1 MILFF
6 TKYSTFSGTQAL
18 IDEGLEPDQHV
29 FQISTDKKAVV
40 TPVKRTNAK
49 TAKTNGTEKEQEEE
63 DEEDDSVANDT
74 TGDDEVA
81 LDDVD
86 ELVVK
91 DEADDGDEIVDEVG
105 EVDKESF
112 EEIQK
117 FSESDR
123 NSGNDA
129 NNADNELLHL
139 TIDEDE
145 EKIFQDR
152 VSIC

>member
-1 MILFF
+1 M
-6 TKYSTFSGTQAL
+6 QAL
-18 IDEGLEPDQHV
+18 TEEGIEPDQHV
-29 FQISTDKKAVV
+29 FQISAEKKTVV

-49 TAKTNGTEKEQEEE
+49 TAKTNGTEKEPEEE
-63 DEEDDSVANDT
+63 DEEDESVANDT
-74 TGDDEVA
+74 AGDDEVA
-81 LDDVD
+81 LDDGD
-86 ELVVK
+86 ELIVK
-91 DEADDGDEIVDEVG
+91 DEADDADEIVDEVG

-123 NSGNDA
+123 SSGNDA

-152 VSIC
+152 VSIW

>member
-1 MILFF
+1 M
-6 TKYSTFSGTQAL
+6 
-18 IDEGLEPDQHV
+18 
-29 FQISTDKKAVV
+29 
-40 TPVKRTNAK
+40 AK
-49 TAKTNGTEKEQEEE
+49 
-63 DEEDDSVANDT
+63 DT

-81 LDDVD
+81 LDDAD

-123 NSGNDA
+123 SSGNDA

-152 VSIC
+152 VSIWWKYPARNCFYKVALFSFFPRRPLMRRRMLPVSTIDCFY

>member
-1 MILFF
+1 M
-6 TKYSTFSGTQAL
+6 
-18 IDEGLEPDQHV
+18 
-29 FQISTDKKAVV
+29 
-40 TPVKRTNAK
+40 
-49 TAKTNGTEKEQEEE
+49 
-63 DEEDDSVANDT
+63 
-74 TGDDEVA
+74 A

-129 NNADNELLHL
+129 NNTDNELLHL

-152 VSIC
+152 VSIYESRYEMFFIKKCLFRRLLMIRRTSSVSTLK

>member
-1 MILFF
+1 M
-6 TKYSTFSGTQAL
+6 QAL
-18 IDEGLEPDQHV
+18 TDEGIEPDQHI
-29 FQISTDKKAVV
+29 FQVSTDKKAVV
-40 TPVKRTNAK
+40 SPVKRTNAK
-49 TAKTNGTEKEQEEE
+49 TAKTNGTEKEREEE
-63 DEEDDSVANDT
+63 DDEDESVANDT

-91 DEADDGDEIVDEVG
+91 DEAYDGDEIIDVVG

-123 NSGNDA
+123 SGNDA

-152 VSIC
+152 VSVW